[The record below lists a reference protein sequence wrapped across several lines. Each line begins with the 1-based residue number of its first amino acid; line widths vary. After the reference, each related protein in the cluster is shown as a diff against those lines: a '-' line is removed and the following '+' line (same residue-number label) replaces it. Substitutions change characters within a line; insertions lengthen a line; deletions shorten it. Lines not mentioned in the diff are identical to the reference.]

1 MKLKKKFGS
10 KKVKYSFKYLGPEK
24 AAKLLDESLK
34 SVRELQIK
42 GPVWRF
48 TQNIEVKMIKE

>member
-10 KKVKYSFKYLGPEK
+10 KKVKYSFKYVGPEK
-24 AAKLLDESLK
+24 ATKLLDESLK

-48 TQNIEVKMIKE
+48 TQNIEVKVIKE